1 MKLLTYKDIGQD
13 KQVAILFDDLTYA
26 STIVKD
32 NSRPKSDLIKD
43 AFILLKNA
51 DKLPYDGDTDNLE
64 EIKLD
69 PPRPT
74 RMEPDF
80 YTFKGLVYDQ
90 YGDILQVP
98 IDYTIQGTDKVKI
111 TDGNLVEEEVQ
122 EDTPYTIVA
131 KVGDLEEKQERT
143 LYKKVEPGPERMTLE
158 DSLNDLKKQA
168 ETLGMELTQS
178 KLQGIQERQIVQSLG
193 KELAKTRV
201 DNIQKDSAIQA
212 LGRELSMVKIQLIT
226 MKGGGK

>member
-1 MKLLTYKDIGQD
+1 MKLLSYQDIGQD
-13 KQVAILFDDLTYA
+13 KQITILFDDMTYA

-32 NSRPKSDLIKD
+32 NTRPKSDLLKD

-51 DKLPYDGDTDNLE
+51 DKLPYDEETEGLE

-69 PPRPT
+69 PPKPT

-90 YGDILQVP
+90 YGDTLQVP

-111 TDGNLVEEEVQ
+111 QDGSLAEEEVQ

-143 LYKKVEPGPERMTLE
+143 LYKKVEPQPPGPSVEERLE
-158 DSLNDLKKQA
+158 ATEEAMADIMMM
-168 ETLGMELTQS
+168 LGGMQ
-178 KLQGIQERQIVQSLG
+178 
-193 KELAKTRV
+193 
-201 DNIQKDSAIQA
+201 
-212 LGRELSMVKIQLIT
+212 
-226 MKGGGK
+226 